1 MFYFC
6 PICVIPVCRTL
17 RRDCCSVLSVLWS
30 PAAIPGRCW
39 FWQPAPSPF
48 RPLSVEA
55 SRPCPA
61 ATAARPC
68 WSAPP
73 WASAPARQGASA
85 SGSSAAP
92 NRPGPSPLPETLP
105 THPGSKGS
113 PSAGTEAGVRA
124 PLLQDKE
131 KDLACQFNLDRNIL
145 KKYVLYSMNLGSTN
159 EIWMYYIHHVVTF
172 SWPASVCCITI
183 SLSRDIKVSIESRLL
198 AEVVGHQSTLRL
210 PFFEYYEFWH
220 TVFQTY
226 YSI

>member
-6 PICVIPVCRTL
+6 PIFVIPVCRTL
-17 RRDCCSVLSVLWS
+17 RRDCCSVLCVLWS
-30 PAAIPGRCW
+30 PAVIPGRCW
-39 FWQPAPSPF
+39 FCQPAPSPF
-48 RPLSVEA
+48 RPLSAEA
-55 SRPCPA
+55 SRPFPA

-85 SGSSAAP
+85 SGSSEAP

-131 KDLACQFNLDRNIL
+131 ENLACQFNLDHNIL
-145 KKYVLYSMNLGSTN
+145 KCCYVGCC
-159 EIWMYYIHHVVTF
+159 
-172 SWPASVCCITI
+172 SWPTSVCCITV
-183 SLSRDIKVSIESRLL
+183 SLKWDIKVFIESRLL
-198 AEVVGHQSTLRL
+198 AEVVGHQVVGHTMNSDTLCFRR
-210 PFFEYYEFWH
+210 
-220 TVFQTY
+220 TVFLH
-226 YSI
+226 SI